1 MLKHSAPQLHV
12 FFLLFW
18 FGGTVTLFHL
28 QAQTNPPPA
37 RPIRPLTGV
46 KKNVPDKLIDASAIA
61 QQERQFAVSLI
72 TTLADEARTY
82 NDLALRPRILA
93 RSADALWDTDNDR
106 ARTLFR
112 RAWDAAEKA
121 DAEDA
126 STSLRNTSAAVMLI
140 AMPKTGGSDLRSEV
154 FMLAG
159 RRDRALS
166 EEFLAKL
173 IEAKEKTERQVRSD
187 ASYTVNDGWTT
198 SDESSK
204 RLELSQR
211 LLDDGEVERAFE
223 FAAPALFQV
232 NQKSIGFLSK
242 LRLKK
247 PDLADR
253 QFMLLLARAEADPTA
268 DANVVSGLSSYAFTP
283 GLYLTFFADGGVN
296 WIPVLET
303 LTVPDLPIDVRNKF
317 FQVSA
322 GILLRPSPP
331 PDQDR
336 TSAGLIGR
344 YMVIKRLLPLFE
356 GYAPDS
362 AVALRSELTALAERG
377 SSSLVDADADFL
389 RQGIERDANAGTLID
404 RLEERVSRAKSE
416 QERDSIYSEIAAALA
431 TQGDLKA
438 QEIADKIENSYRREM
453 TRQYV
458 DLSLFRLAI
467 ARKDVATATRLARLE
482 SLNHVQRT
490 WAFTQ
495 IAKLLLKSDRTR
507 GVETLE
513 EALAEARRID
523 ADDENRARMMIGI
536 ANQFLTIDTV
546 RPWEVGAEAVKA
558 ANSVETFSGDDS
570 VLTLPLIAS
579 SGLKLIQMDTCSL
592 AAFFSLLVK
601 LDLTR
606 ANDLAK
612 DFKYDAPRAVAT
624 LAIARAALSASQRGS
639 CGSRRSPA
647 VGAGLDKLGRHSSA
661 SNAKWHKHGP
671 FGTAD
676 NLCLRLRPTA

>member
-1 MLKHSAPQLHV
+1 MLKHSGPQLHV

-18 FGGTVTLFHL
+18 LGGTVTLFHS
-28 QAQTNPPPA
+28 QTQTNPPPA
-37 RPIRPLTGV
+37 PPPRPLTGV
-46 KKNVPDKLIDASAIA
+46 KKNDPDKLIDASAIA
-61 QQERQFAVSLI
+61 EQERQFAVSLI
-72 TTLADEARTY
+72 TTLADEARSY

-93 RSADALWDTDNDR
+93 RAADALWDTDNDGAR
-106 ARTLFR
+106 ALFR

-121 DAEDA
+121 DADDA
-126 STSLRNTSAAVMLI
+126 STSLRKTSAAVMLI
-140 AMPKTGGSDLRSEV
+140 ALPRTGSNDLRSEV
-154 FMLAG
+154 FILAG

-173 IEAKEKTERQVRSD
+173 IEAKEEKERQVRSD
-187 ASYTVNDGWTT
+187 ASHTVNDGWTT

-204 RLELSQR
+204 RLELSLR
-211 LLDDGEVERAFE
+211 LLEEGEVERAFE

-232 NQKSIGFLSK
+232 NQKSISFLSK

-268 DANVVSGLSSYAFTP
+268 DANIVSGLSSYAFTP

-296 WIPVLET
+296 WIPVFET
-303 LTVPDLPIDVRNKF
+303 ITVPDLPIDVRNKF
-317 FQVSA
+317 FQVAA

-344 YMVIKRLLPLFE
+344 YMVIKRLLPLFDR
-356 GYAPDS
+356 YAPDS
-362 AVALRSELTALAERG
+362 AVALRTELTALAERG
-377 SSSLVDADADFL
+377 SSILVDAEADFL
-389 RQGIERDANAGTLID
+389 RQGIEREANAGSLID

-416 QERDSIYSEIAAALA
+416 QERDSIYSDIAAALA
-431 TQGDLKA
+431 TRGDLKA
-438 QEIADKIENSYRREM
+438 QQIADKIENSYRREM

-458 DLSLFRLAI
+458 DLCLFRFAI
-467 ARKDVATATRLARLE
+467 ARKDLATATRLARLE

-490 WAFTQ
+490 WALTQ
-495 IAKLLLKSDRTR
+495 IAKLLKSDRTR
-507 GVETLE
+507 VMETLE

-523 ADDENRARMMIGI
+523 ADDENRARMMIAI

-570 VLTLPLIAS
+570 VLTLPFIAS
-579 SGLKLIQMDTCSL
+579 SGLKLIELDTCNL
-592 AAFFSLLVK
+592 AAFVSQLAK
-601 LDLTR
+601 LDFTR

-624 LAIARAALSASQRGS
+624 LATARAALEKSAR
-639 CGSRRSPA
+639 
-647 VGAGLDKLGRHSSA
+647 
-661 SNAKWHKHGP
+661 
-671 FGTAD
+671 
-676 NLCLRLRPTA
+676 